1 MTNKVIWITGG
12 SSGIGKSLA
21 YKFANE
27 GWQVAISAR
36 RENLLKEISESN
48 EKIKS
53 FPLDVTDKVKCKEVF
68 EQIKNYYGDLDICFF
83 STGTWSPKEEK
94 DIDVEQI
101 ENVFKVN
108 FFGTINSI
116 KAVEGHFKNKKNG
129 IITIVSSIA
138 GYRGLPNTTGY
149 GPSKSALISLAESL
163 YFDFERYNVRVCLV
177 CPGFVKTPM
186 TDKNDFKMPFLK
198 TSEFA
203 ADKIYDGLINKNQ
216 FEIQFPKELTLTL
229 KFFKLLPN
237 KIYFYLVKK
246 LTKFQKKN

>member
-48 EKIKS
+48 GKIKS

-68 EQIKNYYGDLDICFF
+68 EQIINYYGDLDVCFF
-83 STGTWSPKEEK
+83 STGTGSPKDEK
-94 DIDVEQI
+94 DIDV

-108 FFGTINSI
+108 FFGTINTI

-177 CPGFVKTPM
+177 CPGFIKTPM

-203 ADKIYDGLINKNQ
+203 ADKIYDGLINKKQ
-216 FEIQFPKELTLTL
+216 FEIHFPKELTLTL
-229 KFFKLLPN
+229 KFFKLLPS

>member
-101 ENVFKVN
+101 ESVFKVN
-108 FFGTINSI
+108 FFGTINTI
-116 KAVEGHFKNKKNG
+116 KAVEAHFKNKKNG

-163 YFDFERYNVRVCLV
+163 YLDFERYNVRVCLV
-177 CPGFVKTPM
+177 CPGFIKTPM

-216 FEIQFPKELTLTL
+216 FEIHFPKELTLTL
-229 KFFKLLPN
+229 KFFKLLPS

>member
-36 RENLLKEISESN
+36 RENLLKEISQSN

-68 EQIKNYYGDLDICFF
+68 EQIKNYYGDLDVCFF

-108 FFGTINSI
+108 FFGTINTI

-177 CPGFVKTPM
+177 CPGFIKTPM

-203 ADKIYDGLINKNQ
+203 ADKIYDGLINKKQ
-216 FEIQFPKELTLTL
+216 FEIHFPKELTLTL
-229 KFFKLLPN
+229 KFFKLLPS

>member
-1 MTNKVIWITGG
+1 MNKKVVWITGA

-21 YKFANE
+21 LKFAKE
-27 GWQVAISAR
+27 GWNVAISAR

-48 EKIKS
+48 ENIKS

-68 EQIKNYYGDLDICFF
+68 NKIKDQFGNIDICFF
-83 STGTWSPKEEK
+83 STGTWSPKKER

-108 FFGTINSI
+108 FFGTLNCI
-116 KAVEGHFKNKKNG
+116 KAIEEHFKNKKDG
-129 IITIVSSIA
+129 TITIVSSIA

-177 CPGFVKTPM
+177 SPGFIKTPM
-186 TDKNDFKMPFLK
+186 TDKNEFKMPFLK

-203 ADKIYDGLINKNQ
+203 ADKIYEGLVNKNN
-216 FEIQFPKELTLTL
+216 FEIHFPKELTLTL
-229 KFFKLLPN
+229 KLFKILPS

-246 LTKFQKKN
+246 MTKFQKKN